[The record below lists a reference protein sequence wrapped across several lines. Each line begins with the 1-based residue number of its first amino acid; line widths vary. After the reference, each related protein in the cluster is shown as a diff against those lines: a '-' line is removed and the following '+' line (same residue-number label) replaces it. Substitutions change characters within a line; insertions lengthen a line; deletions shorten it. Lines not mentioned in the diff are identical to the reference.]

1 MNKLTLVSAIL
12 ASSMMTPAIA
22 DAHGMKLEDINKAQ
36 QSWAKAIVEIGQA
49 KIDGKDYESVAKQKV
64 SQLYDFDDGT
74 VLFKPTKAAE
84 DQFRNSYDEAIS
96 YFVGGMVSEDTG
108 FALQPWTN
116 VRFENEDVALKTD
129 YAVAMGNYYFTDQA
143 GKEVKVEY
151 TFGYTLAED
160 GSIKIDLHHSSLPYQ
175 P

>member
-1 MNKLTLVSAIL
+1 MKKLSLMTLILSSSIAGSAL
-12 ASSMMTPAIA
+12 ASESLSKDLIQ
-22 DAHGMKLEDINKAQ
+22 KAQ
-36 QSWAKAIVEIGQA
+36 KNWAEAIVEIGQA
-49 KIDGKDYESVAKQKV
+49 KLDGKDYESVAKMKV
-64 SQLYDFDDGT
+64 SELYDFEDGM

-96 YFVGGMVSEDTG
+96 YFVGGSVSEDKG

-116 VRFENEDVALKTD
+116 VRFENEDIAIKDD
-129 YAVAMGNYYFTDQA
+129 YAVAMGNYYFTDTS

-151 TFGYTLAED
+151 TFGYTLEDD